1 MSLTQEYLLLVFIAA
16 MGFIQFAAVR
26 GGLKG
31 LMFIQNFTFNRALA
45 YVLMVPVMMV
55 FFTWNYRNPVGIIEG
70 AQQAGLFSLA
80 SVAALVATLVIA
92 SVINHAKIG
101 VKERP
106 QSGLDAL
113 KDSTFFQAIRS
124 RYFWRS

>member
-1 MSLTQEYLLLVFIAA
+1 MSLTQEYFFVVFVAA

-31 LMFIQNFTFNRALA
+31 LMFIQNFAFNRALA

-55 FFTWNYRNPVGIIEG
+55 FFTGNYRNPVGIIEG

-80 SVAALVATLVIA
+80 SVAALAATLVIA

-101 VKERP
+101 VKEIGP
-106 QSGLDAL
+106 S
-113 KDSTFFQAIRS
+113 QA
-124 RYFWRS
+124 